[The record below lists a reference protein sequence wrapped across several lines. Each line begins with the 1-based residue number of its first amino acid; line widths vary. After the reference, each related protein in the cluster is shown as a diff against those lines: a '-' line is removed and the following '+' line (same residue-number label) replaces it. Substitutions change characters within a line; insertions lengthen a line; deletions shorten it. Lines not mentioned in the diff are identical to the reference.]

1 MMLSTGA
8 KARRRLSRPAS
19 TIVAEAGNS
28 EPISDGIVRFAL
40 SVYEVVALG
49 RLAFTLTR
57 QPKIRRAVLDP
68 KT

>member
-8 KARRRLSRPAS
+8 EARRPAVPTCS
-19 TIVAEAGNS
+19 TIVAEAANAA
-28 EPISDGIVRFAL
+28 PISDGIVRFAL

-49 RLAFTLTR
+49 RLAITR
-57 QPKIRRAVLDP
+57 QPKIRRAVLGP